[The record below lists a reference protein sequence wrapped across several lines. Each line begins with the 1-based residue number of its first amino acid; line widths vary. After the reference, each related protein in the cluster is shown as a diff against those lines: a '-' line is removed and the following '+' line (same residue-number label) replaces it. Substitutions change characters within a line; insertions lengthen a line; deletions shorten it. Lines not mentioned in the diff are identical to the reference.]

1 MKTVNLISAIIIT
14 FAFLGLL
21 TIKSTHAAEVE
32 GIDSKDHAALVKY
45 YEAQAKEEQARL
57 EHNQAILEEYE
68 NHSFYFG
75 PQGLAEQ
82 SHAKANAREHKK
94 AMNNALEKAQ
104 YHRKMAALENNQNNV
119 NTSSNQEVAYLK

>member
-21 TIKSTHAAEVE
+21 TIKSTHASEVE
-32 GIDSKDHAALVKY
+32 GIDSKDHATLVKY

-104 YHRKMAALENNQNNV
+104 YHRKMATLENNQNNA
-119 NTSSNQEVAYLK
+119 NSTLNQEVAYFK

>member
-21 TIKSTHAAEVE
+21 TIKSTHASEVE
-32 GIDSKDHAALVKY
+32 GIDSKDHATLVKY
-45 YEAQAKEEQARL
+45 YDAQAKEEQARL

-104 YHRKMAALENNQNNV
+104 YHRKMATLENNQNNA
-119 NTSSNQEVAYLK
+119 NSTLNQEVAYFK